1 MDTATRT
8 CLVTVPEK
16 RRKEDWEKSVLRV
29 EALPAAADHR
39 LDHNEQAQQ
48 QGDDDARPP
57 GGERP
62 LEGDEGL
69 DHTLISTP
77 RRVPGRKATPPD
89 ISVPPI
95 TEEAMASI
103 SMLTAWRGYP
113 ESMMRE

>member
-69 DHTLISTP
+69 DHTLDQHAEK
-77 RRVPGRKATPPD
+77 GARKATPPD